1 MTDKRDSNSRR
12 AGKNRRYQRIFW
24 PLIVLLVFVCVPY
37 AFMGTS
43 EPRFYGLPVWFFVSL
58 LSSMV
63 IAGLSIHKIWRHW
76 D

>member
-1 MTDKRDSNSRR
+1 MTDKGYPESRQ
-12 AGKNRRYQRIFW
+12 AVKNRRYQRIFW
-24 PLIVLLVFVCVPY
+24 SLIALLVFVCVPY
-37 AFMGTS
+37 AFMGMS

-58 LSSMV
+58 LASLM